1 MKTDLQEMEQ
11 RAVMVSRVIPGPGEI
26 QEHLVEKEPLDPR
39 EMMESQVTLD
49 QIMTDQDH
57 LGLKEPRVTE
67 GLKEILDHQDH
78 LGRQELMNVRFW
90 ISS

>member
-1 MKTDLQEMEQ
+1 MDHQEMEPWV
-11 RAVMVSRVIPGPGEI
+11 AMASRVILGPGEI
-26 QEHLVEKEPLDPR
+26 QDHLVEKEPLDPR

-57 LGLKEPRVTE
+57 QGLKEPKDIE
-67 GLKEILDHQDH
+67 DLKEILDHQDH
-78 LGRQELMNVRFW
+78 LGHKELMNVRFW